1 MQNIAQQDY
10 LPKLYPSCIL
20 PLTENS
26 LSFNLDLLFPQGV
39 EYPTPFCK
47 PLWETLEKGNKS
59 YPRAKKLLISCT
71 RKSLSPNSNFHGI
84 NHYKLHL

>member
-26 LSFNLDLLFPQGV
+26 LSFNLNLLSPQGV
-39 EYPTPFCK
+39 EYPTPSCK

-59 YPRAKKLLISCT
+59 YPGATKLLISCT
-71 RKSLSPNSNFHGI
+71 RKSLSPNSNFHVI